1 MTENFSLQI
10 DYYNI
15 VSTVSAVPAPGRC
28 TAAPC
33 TPFHIVFGFGIHTF
47 VSNFDMWRSRT
58 NSIKIPKCKGE
69 RFKVKL
75 KLKLMNKMFKLP
87 FIKTPKSLR
96 IYLCKCKKRHVNVNS
111 CLSRHN
117 TISYVIWY
125 DSFNALF
132 IFHISAVSTPSSHH
146 KITPLPFINNGF
158 VGICNKYRI

>member
-47 VSNFDMWRSRT
+47 VSNFDMWRSQT
-58 NSIKIPKCKGE
+58 SSIKIPKCKGE

-96 IYLCKCKKRHVNVNS
+96 IYLCKCKKRHVNVK
-111 CLSRHN
+111 RHN

-132 IFHISAVSTPSSHH
+132 IFHIPAVSTPSSHH

>member
-15 VSTVSAVPAPGRC
+15 VSTVSAVPGPGRC

-33 TPFHIVFGFGIHTF
+33 TAFTLCLGPAFIFSFPILICEGIW
-47 VSNFDMWRSRT
+47 SNKQHQNPQMQ
-58 NSIKIPKCKGE
+58 GE
-69 RFKVKL
+69 RFEVKL
-75 KLKLMNKMFKLP
+75 KLKLMNKMLKLP
-87 FIKTPKSLR
+87 FIKTPKSLC
-96 IYLCKCKKRHVNVNS
+96 IYLCKCKKRQVNVNS

-132 IFHISAVSTPSSHH
+132 IFHIPAVSTPSSHH

-158 VGICNKYRI
+158 VGICNK